1 MDKQMKEFEMNIKD
15 LEININEFPRTHSV
29 NFEVKVPGR
38 IVEWNNVV
46 GSIQFICDSTSGW
59 RLKWDV
65 AILRN
70 EKLII
75 RKMKST
81 PLKAKIQ
88 KILEVAV
95 IREIQKWE
103 TGLELDEENLMRE
116 RISECIDWENKIQ
129 QKMKSAHAESNRV
142 IQKVVDADKDH
153 LRVAHVVART
163 DMPEMPEFLKR

>member
-1 MDKQMKEFEMNIKD
+1 MNR
-15 LEININEFPRTHSV
+15 L
-29 NFEVKVPGR
+29 R
-38 IVEWNNVV
+38 IRALCGN
-46 GSIQFICDSTSGW
+46 GAKLCMQFILLVGVYLTIIHFSCLVG
-59 RLKWDV
+59 V
-65 AILRN
+65 AAA
-70 EKLII
+70 LIYF
-75 RKMKST
+75 T

-153 LRVAHVVART
+153 LRPELLRVV
-163 DMPEMPEFLKR
+163 